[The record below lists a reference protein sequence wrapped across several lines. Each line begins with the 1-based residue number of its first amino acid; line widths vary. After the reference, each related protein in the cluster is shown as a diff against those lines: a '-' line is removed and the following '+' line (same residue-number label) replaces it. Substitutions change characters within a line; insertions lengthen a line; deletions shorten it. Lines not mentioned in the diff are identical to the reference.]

1 MRVSRG
7 AAIFSRTTNPLAR
20 PPLPGVT
27 VRHRSL
33 SSTLKGSFRKKLM
46 RKLSFAARAKKKAVE
61 DKKKPVAPK
70 KGKAAA
76 KPPRNPVQAVLR
88 AASFAARKHQGQT
101 RADNQTPYFSHVAR
115 VTLILTHVF
124 GCDDEEVLTAALLHD
139 TIEDTATDYDEVAEL
154 FGTTVADYV
163 VTLTKNVMLPKQ
175 EREDEYAARL
185 AAAPEAVMI
194 AKMADL
200 YDNLSDRMHSPKLR
214 KTAAT
219 AEKLLAIFG
228 ERLETRIGHSAHA
241 KLSVLLEEVKQLQ
254 LAETLSENPA
264 TGHD

>member
-1 MRVSRG
+1 
-7 AAIFSRTTNPLAR
+7 
-20 PPLPGVT
+20 
-27 VRHRSL
+27 
-33 SSTLKGSFRKKLM
+33 M
-46 RKLSFAARAKKKAVE
+46 RKLSVAGRAKKKAA
-61 DKKKPVAPK
+61 DAGKKRAASK
-70 KGKAAA
+70 KGKVAL
-76 KPPRNPVQAVLR
+76 PPPSNPVQAVLH

-101 RADNQTPYFSHVAR
+101 RADNLTPYFSHVAR
-115 VTLILTHVF
+115 VTLILAHVF

-163 VTLTKNVMLPKQ
+163 VILTKNVMLPKQ

-185 AAAPEAVMI
+185 AGAPEAVKI

-219 AEKLLAIFG
+219 AEKLLTLF
-228 ERLETRIGHSAHA
+228 EETLETRIGRSAHA
-241 KLSVLLEEVKQLQ
+241 KLSVLLEEVKQFQ
-254 LAETLSENPA
+254 MAETVTANPA
-264 TGHD
+264 FGHD